1 MVTKLTL
8 SLVLAIA
15 GYLLGI
21 VAEATRDSGL
31 AIYIVSCLSKI
42 GCFLIAVPLAHSAGK
57 EIREETNIIGIPGLR
72 FASWIMYGV
81 ALVHFMLFFQ
91 WGLVAAGNSRIPDG
105 QIALD
110 AAIFFISSMLM
121 IAESWNSYKSKDLT
135 SIEPRAH
142 D

>member
-1 MVTKLTL
+1 MITKLIL

-15 GYLLGI
+15 GYFLGI

-31 AIYIVSCLSKI
+31 AIYMVSCLSKI

-57 EIREETNIIGIPGLR
+57 KTREERNIIGIPGLR
-72 FASWIMYGV
+72 FVSWIMYGV

-121 IAESWNSYKSKDLT
+121 IAESWNSYKSKD
-135 SIEPRAH
+135 
-142 D
+142 